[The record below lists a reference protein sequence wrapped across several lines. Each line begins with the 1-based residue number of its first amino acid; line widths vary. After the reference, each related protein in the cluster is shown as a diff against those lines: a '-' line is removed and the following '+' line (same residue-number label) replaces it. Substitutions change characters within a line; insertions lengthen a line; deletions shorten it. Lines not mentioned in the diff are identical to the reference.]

1 MRICALF
8 CALAVSAQNLT
19 IRTSVPLILVPT
31 SVTDRHGKV
40 IDGLNENDFDVLDNG
55 KPVRHRLEIGASQR
69 PIALVVA
76 VQTNTISGPVLAKVQ
91 KIGSMFEP
99 LVAGD
104 RGLVA
109 LLTYSHKITL
119 VQPFT
124 GDGKLFSAKMRH
136 LEPDGGAAKLND
148 AVVEAVKL
156 MEDRG
161 NYRRVLII
169 IGESKDRGSSAK
181 VEEAITKAQASNVTI
196 YPVSYSAYATPFT
209 SKGDERFASGQRVYD
224 SGAGLN
230 LLSIFAEI
238 GRLGAQNAAAEFSK
252 YTGGARLSFTKLSGL
267 EKVIAKVGDDLHTQY
282 LLSFSPTES
291 TGPTYHEITVKV
303 KKSEALI
310 RARPGYWSE

>member
-8 CALAVSAQNLT
+8 CALVVSAQDLT

-31 SVTDRHGKV
+31 SVTDRHGKI
-40 IDGLNENDFDVLDNG
+40 IDGLNESDFEVLDNG
-55 KPVRHRLEIGASQR
+55 KPVRHRLEVSQR

-76 VQTNTISGPVLAKVQ
+76 VQTSTISGAVLAKVQ

-104 RGLVA
+104 RGLIA

-148 AVVEAVKL
+148 AVMEAVKL

-161 NYRRVLII
+161 NYRRVLIV

-181 VEEAITKAQASNVTI
+181 LEEAITKAQAANVTI
-196 YPVSYSAYATPFT
+196 YPVNYSAYATPFT
-209 SKGDERFASGQRVYD
+209 SKGDKRFASGQRVYD

-230 LLSIFAEI
+230 LLSVFAEI
-238 GRLGAQNAAAEFSK
+238 GRLGAQNAAGELSK
-252 YTGGARLSFTKLSGL
+252 YTGGERLSFAKLSGL

-282 LLSFSPTES
+282 LLSFSPLES
-291 TGPTYHEITVKV
+291 TGPTYHQITVKV
-303 KKSEALI
+303 TRRFSHLSLLLA
-310 RARPGYWSE
+310 

>member
-1 MRICALF
+1 MRICAFF
-8 CALAVSAQNLT
+8 CALVVSAQDLT

-31 SVTDRHGKV
+31 SVTDRHGKI
-40 IDGLNENDFDVLDNG
+40 IDGLNENDFKVLDNG
-55 KPVRHRLEIGASQR
+55 KPVPHRLEVSQR

-76 VQTNTISGPVLAKVQ
+76 VQTSTISGAVLAKVQ

-104 RGLVA
+104 RGLVS

-148 AVVEAVKL
+148 VVVEAVKL

-161 NYRRVLII
+161 NYRRVLIV

-181 VEEAITKAQASNVTI
+181 LEEAITKAQAANVTI
-196 YPVSYSAYATPFT
+196 YPVNYSAYATPFT

-238 GRLGAQNAAAEFSK
+238 GRLGAQNAAEELSK
-252 YTGGARLSFTKLSGL
+252 YTGGERLSFAKLSGL

-282 LLSFSPTES
+282 LLSFSPAES
-291 TGPTYHEITVKV
+291 TGPTYHQITVNV
-303 KKSEALI
+303 KNRDALI